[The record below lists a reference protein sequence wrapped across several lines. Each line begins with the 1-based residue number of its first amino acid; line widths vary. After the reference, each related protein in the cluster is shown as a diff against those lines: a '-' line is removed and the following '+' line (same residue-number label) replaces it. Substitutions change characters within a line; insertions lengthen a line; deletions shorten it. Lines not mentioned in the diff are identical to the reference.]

1 MNKEK
6 NVGIQIK
13 EIMGKAGPII
23 ALILLCIFLAL
34 KTDKFLTLNNIMNIA
49 RQTSMSGFLAL
60 GMMACILTAGI
71 DLSVGFTMTLST
83 IVMAKCAVELG
94 LPPFLCLIICVFT
107 GAVLGL
113 INGLLLTKCKL
124 PHPFISTMG
133 TQNIYKG
140 IGLVITGATPIAGM
154 PLMISWAGSATVA
167 NSSGTVLD
175 KIPVGFILMLVVYVI
190 FSIFL
195 TYTRLGRHIYAVGG
209 NMTTAG
215 LSGINVDF
223 VRTSV
228 YVISGIMASLGG
240 IIAVGRSDSAYPLS
254 GLLLDNDAIAAV
266 IIGGT
271 SFFGGKGNV
280 LGTFSGVIL
289 ISVLRNGL
297 NLLKVSA
304 DMQTIFLGGIIIIA
318 VFIDVIRNGGFKR
331 VKRMKKEDEVKTS
344 AA

>member
-1 MNKEK
+1 MSKENTAGSK
-6 NVGIQIK
+6 MK
-13 EIMGKAGPII
+13 AIMGKAGPIA
-23 ALILLCIFLAL
+23 ALILLCIFLACT
-34 KTDKFLTLNNIMNIA
+34 TDKFLTWTNITNIA
-49 RQTSMSGFLAL
+49 RQTSMNGFLAL
-60 GMMACILTAGI
+60 GMMACILTGGI
-71 DLSVGFTMTLST
+71 DLSVGFTMTLSS
-83 IVMAKCAVELG
+83 IIIAKCSVEAG
-94 LPPFLCLIICVFT
+94 LPAGLCLLIGVLS
-107 GAVLGL
+107 GAFLGL
-113 INGLLLTKCKL
+113 INGLLLTKGKL

-154 PLMISWAGSATVA
+154 PAMITWAGSA
-167 NSSGTVLD
+167 SIGGS
-175 KIPVGFILMLVVYVI
+175 IPVGFVLMIIMYIL
-190 FSIFL
+190 FAIFL
-195 TYTRLGRHIYAVGG
+195 TYTTLGRHIYAVGG

-228 YVISGIMASLGG
+228 YVISGFMAALAG
-240 IIAVGRSDSAYPLS
+240 IIAIGRSDSAYPLS

-280 LGTFSGVIL
+280 LGTFSGVLL

-297 NLLKVSA
+297 NLLKVSS

-318 VFIDVIRNGGFKR
+318 VFIDVVRNGGFKR
-331 VKRMKKEDEVKTS
+331 VKRMKKEETS
-344 AA
+344 ATA

>member
-1 MNKEK
+1 MNKENNLK
-6 NVGIQIK
+6 VKAK
-13 EIMGKAGPII
+13 ELAGKAGPII
-23 ALILLCIFLAL
+23 ALVLLCIFLAL
-34 KTDKFLTLNNIMNIA
+34 KTDKFFTINNITNLA
-49 RQTSMSGFLAL
+49 RQTSMNGFLAL

-94 LPPFLCLIICVFT
+94 LPPFLCLIICIVT
-107 GAVLGL
+107 GAFLGL

-154 PLMISWAGSATVA
+154 PLLIKWAGSASITS
-167 NSSGTVLD
+167 SSGTILD
-175 KIPVGFILMLVVYVI
+175 KVPVGFILMLVVYVA
-190 FSIFL
+190 FSVFL
-195 TYTRLGRHIYAVGG
+195 NYTRLGRHIYAVGG
-209 NMTTAG
+209 NITTAG

-228 YVISGIMASLGG
+228 YVISGIMAALGG

-280 LGTFSGVIL
+280 LGTFSGVLL
-289 ISVLRNGL
+289 IAVLRNGL

-304 DMQTIFLGGIIIIA
+304 DMQTILLGAIIIIA

-331 VKRMKKEDEVKTS
+331 VKRMKKDDDKQI
-344 AA
+344 AAA

>member
-1 MNKEK
+1 MSKDINIKGK
-6 NVGIQIK
+6 IK
-13 EIMGKAGPII
+13 EIAGKGGPII
-23 ALILLCIFLAL
+23 ALVLLCIFLAM
-34 KTDKFLTLNNIMNIA
+34 KTDKFLTVNNIMNIF

-83 IVMAKCAVELG
+83 IVMAKCAVEVG
-94 LPPFLCLIICVFT
+94 LPPFLCLIICVLT

-113 INGLLLTKCKL
+113 VNGLLLTKCKL

-154 PLMISWAGSATVA
+154 PLMISWAGSASVTSES
-167 NSSGTVLD
+167 NTILD
-175 KIPVGFILMLVVYVI
+175 KVPVGFILMLVVYVI

-195 TYTRLGRHIYAVGG
+195 NYSRLGRHIYAVGG
-209 NMTTAG
+209 NITTAG

-228 YVISGIMASLGG
+228 YVISGIMAALGG

-297 NLLKVSA
+297 NLLKVSS
-304 DMQTIFLGGIIIIA
+304 DMQTIFLGAIIIFA
-318 VFIDVIRNGGFKR
+318 VFIDVVRNGGFKR
-331 VKRMKKEDEVKTS
+331 VKRMKSGESKKAV